1 MRRENWRV
9 SMDRSTSGIAMMAAG
24 ILLAAG
30 GGYLF
35 MNSPVGGVNARTVA
49 PFAAL
54 VIGIVLAVLGKS
66 RMAAGEHEGL
76 AAEAG
81 LEVKSALGL
90 TGSTR
95 VEMEGDFG
103 GFKVSV
109 SRRETSHRGHSGY
122 RRGYTEDYL
131 FTIELPN
138 PAGLDFYVGP
148 DSILQTPVGFLP
160 PKLEAGNWEWTDK
173 LAVRGEPD
181 GAAELFFANRN
192 AWPLFREFFGA
203 VGSCRLA
210 GGKLEF
216 EAGTGFVR
224 GGRDG
229 GTGALNAVA
238 MKGLI
243 QLAVEVARLVAALT
257 PAGPRAE

>member
-1 MRRENWRV
+1 
-9 SMDRSTSGIAMMAAG
+9 MDRTTSGIAMMAAG
-24 ILLAAG
+24 LLLAAG

-54 VIGIVLAVLGKS
+54 IIGIVLAVVGKS
-66 RMAAGEHEGL
+66 RMAAGRHEGL

-109 SRRETSHRGHSGY
+109 SRRETSHHRRSSY
-122 RRGYTEDYL
+122 RTGYTEDYL
-131 FTIELPN
+131 FTVELPN

-148 DSILQTPVGFLP
+148 DSILQTPIGFLP
-160 PKLEAGNWEWTDK
+160 PKLDAASWEWAAT
-173 LAVRGEPD
+173 LAVRGEPA

-192 AWPLFREFFGA
+192 VWPLFREFFGA

-210 GGKLEF
+210 GEKLEF
-216 EAGTGFVR
+216 EAGPSYVPDDLDDETESP
-224 GGRDG
+224 
-229 GTGALNAVA
+229 NAVE
-238 MKGLI
+238 MKALI
-243 QLAVEVARLVAALT
+243 QRAVEVARLVAALA
-257 PAGPRAE
+257 PAGPKAE